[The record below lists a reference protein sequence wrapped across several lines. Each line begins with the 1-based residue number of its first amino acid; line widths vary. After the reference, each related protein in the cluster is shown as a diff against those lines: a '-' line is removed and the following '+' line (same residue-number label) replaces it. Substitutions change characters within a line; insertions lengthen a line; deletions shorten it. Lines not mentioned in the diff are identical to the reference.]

1 MSLRRLLPAVVVA
14 VVVASSSVAFA
25 DERKFTYSEEAKVMP
40 AGVWEVEQWA
50 THKSHVEE
58 GRFWELNLR
67 TEVEYGLTDR
77 LTTAMYL
84 NMTFLSAH
92 DVPGLKDETEFE
104 LEGVSFE
111 AKYKLL
117 DPATDVIGLL
127 GYGEVTVG
135 EEFEA
140 ELRAVAS
147 KEMGAF
153 TFAYNLVLEYEKK
166 ENELEITSTGKHT
179 EYIIENTLGG
189 SYGFSKNWAGG
200 VEFVARTPFEDGLS
214 HREQTGYF
222 IGPNAHYAAKD
233 WWVTAT
239 FLVRTNDADNF
250 EKYEIRVIVGIN
262 F

>member
-1 MSLRRLLPAVVVA
+1 MSLRRLLPAVVIA
-14 VVVASSSVAFA
+14 VVAASSTAAYA

-40 AGVWEVEQWA
+40 AGMWEVEQWA
-50 THKSHVEE
+50 THKSHVDE

-117 DPATDVIGLL
+117 DPAADVIGLL

-135 EEFEA
+135 EEFEL
-140 ELRAVAS
+140 EFKAVVS

-153 TFAYNLVLEYEKK
+153 TFAYNLIFEYEKK
-166 ENELEITSTGKHT
+166 ENELEIVSSGKHT

-189 SYGFSKNWAGG
+189 SYSFSKNWAAG
-200 VEFVARTPFEDGLS
+200 VEFVARTPFEEHLDD
-214 HREQTGYF
+214 REATGYF

-239 FLVRTNDADNF
+239 FLVRTNDSDEF
-250 EKYEIRVIVGIN
+250 EKYEFRVIVGIN